1 MSIHAFVKLPSYK
14 NLFFRVI
21 LVKKA
26 QATILKKKISNFQ
39 ICQNQFLY
47 WKTQPIGTWKLQY
60 VLAGFGIW
68 GARLC
73 TCLKHWRLAKKSTP
87 CLIKR
92 ASTCAADCMSKP
104 AKFFYLSLSIK
115 HKDLTRKSCV
125 FVHYFIGSVVKMALS
140 EAATRGILWKKVFLK
155 IS

>member
-1 MSIHAFVKLPSYK
+1 MSIHAFVKLLSYK

-26 QATILKKKISNFQ
+26 QARILKKKISNFQ

-92 ASTCAADCMSKP
+92 ASTCAADCMSKT
-104 AKFFYLSLSIK
+104 AKFFIFPFLSSTKILQENHVYLFIILLVQWWK
-115 HKDLTRKSCV
+115 W
-125 FVHYFIGSVVKMALS
+125 HYQKQPP
-140 EAATRGILWKKVFLK
+140 EAFYERRC
-155 IS
+155 S